1 MGVEDSS
8 INGIQRQHS
17 TLKILEQECPK
28 PFSQVTSQSLE
39 LNEIM
44 AEAAATSD
52 LYLVS
57 KSLGA

>member
-1 MGVEDSS
+1 MGLEDSS
-8 INGIQRQHS
+8 VNGIQRQHS
-17 TLKILEQECPK
+17 TLKILEQCPK
-28 PFSQVTSQSLE
+28 SFSQVTNQSLE

-52 LYLVS
+52 LFLVF